1 MYTNFSRKAR
11 VLSGWRKG
19 DIKLQ
24 VVNQRDAN
32 STAEMESWRFK
43 RFFNE
48 KLRRLEFSQS
58 PSRSVLP
65 LSEAVP

>member
-11 VLSGWRKG
+11 VLGGLRKG

-32 STAEMESWRFK
+32 YTAETEFG
-43 RFFNE
+43 
-48 KLRRLEFSQS
+48 RLSGFLMKSCGG
-58 PSRSVLP
+58 LNF
-65 LSEAVP
+65 LSH